1 MKLKVLYKGRA
12 ITARDLDRLSQCFG
26 EKIDDMKLC
35 QAIILRVMQ
44 SHNEKARRAMVR
56 ALDTGMCRPGEGGR
70 EMRSIIRRARRDLGY
85 SYTWY
90 ERYDRIHATLTSPAL
105 HAALG
110 SAFSTLFGI
119 VLSLFGRGR
128 RF

>member
-12 ITARDLDRLSQCFG
+12 ITARDLERLSQCFG

-35 QAIILRVMQ
+35 QAVILRLMQ

-56 ALDTGMCRPGEGGR
+56 GLDDGICRPGEGGR

-90 ERYDRIHATLTSPAL
+90 ERYDRMHARLTSPEVL
-105 HAALG
+105 AAMNGIVHGLLG
-110 SAFSTLFGI
+110 G
-119 VLSLFGRGR
+119 VLSLFGRRGR
-128 RF
+128 F

>member
-12 ITARDLDRLSQCFG
+12 ITVRDLDRLSQCFG

-56 ALDTGMCRPGEGGR
+56 ALDTGICRPGEGGR
-70 EMRSIIRRARRDLGY
+70 EMRRIIRRARRDMGY

-90 ERYDRIHATLTSPAL
+90 EHYDRIHARLASPAL

-110 SAFSTLFGI
+110 GTLSALLGI
-119 VLSLFGRGR
+119 VLSLVGRRGR
-128 RF
+128 F